1 MCDEIEEVEKALD
14 DVRDMLKASHS
25 HEEDWRKEFTKVV
38 QDVVQQDAGWK

>member
-14 DVRDMLKASHS
+14 DVRDMLKASQS